1 MKYIATIE
9 DEQYEI
15 EIKTDGEITVNGEPQ
30 RVDFKSIAGRPVY
43 SLLLNGKSY
52 EAHVSSSE
60 TGMDVLLRGQ
70 LYSVTVED
78 ERQRRL
84 RQASEAQ
91 IGASGD
97 IHIKAPMPG
106 LIVSVYVQEGDQV
119 EKGDN
124 LVILESMKMQN
135 EIKAPRAGNII
146 RVAVQA
152 GDNVD
157 QNQVMVGIH

>member
-1 MKYIATIE
+1 
-9 DEQYEI
+9 
-15 EIKTDGEITVNGEPQ
+15 
-30 RVDFKSIAGRPVY
+30 
-43 SLLLNGKSY
+43 
-52 EAHVSSSE
+52 
-60 TGMDVLLRGQ
+60 MDVLLRGQ
-70 LYSVTVED
+70 LYSVIVED

-91 IGASGD
+91 ASASGD

-106 LIVSVYVQEGDQV
+106 LIVSVHIQEGDQV

-135 EIKAPRAGNII
+135 EIKAPRAGNVI
-146 RVAVQA
+146 RVAVRA

-157 QNQVMVGIH
+157 QNQVMVGLH

>member
-15 EIKTDGEITVNGEPQ
+15 EIKTDGEITINGEPKS
-30 RVDFKSIAGRPVY
+30 VDFKSIAGRPVY

-60 TGMDVLLRGQ
+60 TGLDVLLRGQ
-70 LYSVTVED
+70 LYSVAVED

-91 IGASGD
+91 VDVTGD
-97 IHIKAPMPG
+97 LHIKAPMPG
-106 LIVSVYVQEGDQV
+106 LIVSVHVQEGDQV

-124 LVILESMKMQN
+124 LIILESMKMQN
-135 EIKAPRAGNII
+135 EIKAPHAGNVI
-146 RVAVQA
+146 RVAVRA

-157 QNQVMVGIH
+157 QNQIMVGLH

>member
-15 EIKTDGEITVNGEPQ
+15 EIKADGEITVNGEPQ
-30 RVDFKSIAGRPVY
+30 SVDFRSIAGRPVY

-91 IGASGD
+91 VGVSGD
-97 IHIKAPMPG
+97 IYIKAPMPG

-135 EIKAPRAGNII
+135 EIKAPRAGNVI
-146 RVAVQA
+146 RVAVRA

-157 QNQVMVGIH
+157 QNQVMVGLH